1 MISQFIYKEIVESM
15 SGPKFLITLAI
26 CTALIIISVY
36 SGYLLYEAESK
47 WHATATSESHKA
59 MTNAGSYGTLK
70 ENGAKAIREPSR
82 MSIFVK
88 GVDSIIGKAA
98 RVSDEPDIVLRDS
111 RFGLNPVFATFGELD
126 LAFIVKMILSLFA
139 LLFSYNAISGE
150 RELGT
155 LKQIF
160 SNSVGRVSF
169 IIGKTIGGL
178 LTLLV
183 PFIVPLL
190 LSLLMLMVFFNVS
203 FTPDEW
209 VRIAMMSLVF
219 FLYLAVFYM
228 AGMMMSALTRNSF
241 VSFLLCLFVWV
252 LSVAVIPKAAVEAAG
267 QISPAPSIDSIE
279 AQRASLRKDYYKSL
293 KEITTDKMNE
303 YIAAR
308 RAPSREEYR
317 ALRNGAEEQARE
329 PIVAAEEA
337 MLREYERRQVQLLN
351 TATTLARFSPT
362 ACVIFAANRISGTDA
377 NLRENFLRSLRRYRD
392 EFIRFADQKIK
403 DNPDQAEGGISSTLS
418 VNDNDDGTG
427 AQISFNMRVPEFT
440 LNLAGMPDF
449 EIEKE
454 GVAESVVAALPDIAV
469 LAFLFIAAFAAAF
482 VAYLRYDVR

>member
-1 MISQFIYKEIVESM
+1 MIRQFIYKEIVESM

-26 CTALIIISVY
+26 STALIIISVY
-36 SGYLLYEAESK
+36 SGFLLYEAESK
-47 WHATATSESHKA
+47 WHATAVAESDKA
-59 MTNAGSYGTLK
+59 MINAGSYGVLK
-70 ENGAKAIREPSR
+70 SSGAKAIRQPSR
-82 MSIFVK
+82 MSIFIK

-98 RVSDEPDIVLRDS
+98 KVGEEPEIVLRDS

-150 RELGT
+150 REMGT
-155 LKQIF
+155 LKQVF

-169 IIGKTIGGL
+169 IVGKSIGGL
-178 LTLLV
+178 FTLLV

-190 LSLLMLMVFFNVS
+190 MSLLMLMVFFNVS
-203 FTPDEW
+203 FTGDEW
-209 VRIAMMSLVF
+209 ARIGLMSLVF

-228 AGMMMSALTRNSF
+228 VGMMMSALTRNSF

-252 LSVAVIPKAAVEAAG
+252 LSVAIIPKAAVEAAG
-267 QISPAPSIDSIE
+267 QISPAPSIDAIE
-279 AQRASLRKDYYKSL
+279 AQRASLRRDYYTSL
-293 KEITTDKMNE
+293 KEITTKKIND
-303 YIAAR
+303 YIAANSVPDR
-308 RAPSREEYR
+308 DQYSQLRGEAERE
-317 ALRNGAEEQARE
+317 ARE
-329 PIVAAEEA
+329 PVVAAEEA

-403 DNPDQAEGGISSTLS
+403 DNPEQAQSGVSSSLS
-418 VNDNDDGTG
+418 VNDDGSG
-427 AQISFNMRVPEFT
+427 VRIDFSMRVPEFT
-440 LNLAGMPDF
+440 LNVAGMPDF
-449 EIEKE
+449 EIENE
-454 GVAESVVAALPDIAV
+454 GLAESVVAILPDIAV
-469 LAFLFIAAFAAAF
+469 LALLFIAAFAAAF